1 MESASRSL
9 QKPTPQKIRAL
20 IDEIV
25 FNRIKDGQL
34 DGCGLTVSE
43 LRSVRESFA
52 KTLRSMLHSRIDY
65 PKQGKKAEKKQSS
78 DGGPPSDAG
87 RKDRAAAESEQRK
100 VVPVEELEKHRRK
113 AAGDS

>member
-1 MESASRSL
+1 M

-20 IDEIV
+20 IDDIV

-34 DGCGLTVSE
+34 DECGLSVSE
-43 LRSVRESFA
+43 LRILRESFA

-65 PKQGKKAEKKQSS
+65 PKPVGKEEKAPSAEGPGSEPGGESKEAEAAKEAGSGKQ
-78 DGGPPSDAG
+78 AG
-87 RKDRAAAESEQRK
+87 N

-113 AAGDS
+113 ASGQS